1 MPPSQFLSSGNL
13 HLNRFPLGRID
24 DGRVAAL
31 HIVLGEFSLVDLY
44 GFRKE
49 VHSVGLLQ
57 ECRPLV
63 FFIGENAADGP
74 RLPLGF
80 SAGSGDAL
88 RFQQLADVADG
99 FAGHEQPVD
108 FPDDLGLLRIDLR
121 QTVWSLAVTQDAYRP
136 C

>member
-31 HIVLGEFSLVDLY
+31 HIVLGDFSLVDLH

-63 FFIGENAADGP
+63 FLIGENAANELIRVRRNSP
-74 RLPLGF
+74 VLSVVLIF
-80 SAGSGDAL
+80 S
-88 RFQQLADVADG
+88 F
-99 FAGHEQPVD
+99 
-108 FPDDLGLLRIDLR
+108 
-121 QTVWSLAVTQDAYRP
+121 
-136 C
+136 